1 MPLGKRRGRGH
12 DAWWDAWSGG
22 RARWE
27 WTLGLVPTLCVES
40 NDVVVS
46 VWWKKRNETW
56 EVARRD
62 KAKCLARE
70 GYPAVLRWEQ
80 HVTSVLS
87 NEAGGDCGARIHT
100 SMCLHM

>member
-46 VWWKKRNETW
+46 VWWSCGRNETKRGKLQDVTRQNAW
-56 EVARRD
+56 RV
-62 KAKCLARE
+62 KATR
-70 GYPAVLRWEQ
+70 P
-80 HVTSVLS
+80 S
-87 NEAGGDCGARIHT
+87 
-100 SMCLHM
+100 

>member
-27 WTLGLVPTLCVES
+27 WTLELVPTLCVEG

-46 VWWKKRNETW
+46 MWERKETKRNVEDVTRQNSW
-56 EVARRD
+56 RVEVTR
-62 KAKCLARE
+62 
-70 GYPAVLRWEQ
+70 PP
-80 HVTSVLS
+80 
-87 NEAGGDCGARIHT
+87 
-100 SMCLHM
+100 